1 MDNAVVYD
9 FETLSQDAVN
19 GVVISFAMLS
29 FDESRFITKPYE
41 YEELLKNCHMIKFN
55 VDEQVKEYG
64 RSVQKDTIEWWKN
77 QPKEA
82 QLQLKPSEDDVSIVE
97 LYDFFV
103 EHQPSDLK
111 KLYTRGNTFDP
122 VFFDYIMR
130 DTDNITPYPWWIVR
144 DTRSLIDGMAWG
156 TDLNNKFMPPT
167 VGDKFI
173 HHDPKHD
180 IAVDV
185 MRIQTVA
192 QSL

>member
-1 MDNAVVYD
+1 MNHSVVYD
-9 FETLSQDAVN
+9 FETLSQDQIK

-29 FDESRFITKPYE
+29 FDESRLVDKPYE
-41 YEELLKNCHMIKFN
+41 YDELLKNCHMIKFN

-64 RSVQKDTIEWWKN
+64 RSVQKSTLDWWKK

-82 QLQLKPSEDDVSIVE
+82 QYQLKPSEDDMSITE

-103 EHQPSDLK
+103 ANRPDDLK
-111 KLYTRGNTFDP
+111 KVYTRGNTFDP
-122 VFFDYIMR
+122 IIFDYVMK
-130 DTDNITPYPWWIVR
+130 DTDNVTPYPWWIIR

-156 TDLNNKFMPPT
+156 SSLNNKFMPPN

-180 IAVDV
+180 IALDV
-185 MRIQTVA
+185 MRIQALA

>member
-9 FETLSQDAVN
+9 FETLSQDPVK

-29 FDESRFITKPYE
+29 FDESRFISKPYL
-41 YEELLKNCHMIKFN
+41 YEELLKNCQMIKFN

-64 RSVQKDTIEWWKN
+64 RSVQQSTIDWWKN

-82 QLQLKPSEDDVSIVE
+82 QYQLKPSTEDVSITE

-103 EHQPSDLK
+103 ENRPDELK
-111 KLYTRGNTFDP
+111 KVYTRGNTFDP
-122 VFFDYIMR
+122 IFFDFLMK
-130 DTDNITPYPWWIVR
+130 DTDQVTPYPWWTIR

-156 TDLNNKFMPPT
+156 SNLNNKFMPAD
-167 VGDKFI
+167 VADKFI

-180 IAVDV
+180 ISVDV
-185 MRIQTVA
+185 MRIQALA
-192 QSL
+192 QAL

>member
-1 MDNAVVYD
+1 MDNAIVYD
-9 FETLSQDAVN
+9 FETLSQDPVN

-29 FDESRFITKPYE
+29 FDESRFVIKPYS
-41 YEELLKNCHMIKFN
+41 YEELLKNCCMIKFL
-55 VDEQVKEYG
+55 VTEQVKEYG
-64 RSVQKDTIEWWKN
+64 RSVQKSTIDWWKD

-82 QLQLKPSEDDVSIVE
+82 QYQLKPSSDDMSITE

-103 EHQPSDLK
+103 ENKPDDLK
-111 KLYTRGNTFDP
+111 KVYTRGNTFDP
-122 VFFDYIMR
+122 VFFDYIMK
-130 DTDNITPYPWWIVR
+130 DTDNVTPYPWWIVR

-156 TDLNNKFMPPT
+156 TDLNNKFMPPS
-167 VGDKFI
+167 VADKFI